1 MYPICFYKFLT
12 FLEFFIILTVV
23 QNLHDIMKKII
34 TFLMLI
40 VFIPFAV
47 AQEVIVSGKMDNLLP
62 VDPLI
67 RIGQLE
73 NGLTYYIRKNKK
85 PEKRV
90 EMRLVVNVGSMM
102 EDDDQ
107 LGISHFVEHMAF
119 NGTKNFEKNE
129 IVSYLQSIGV
139 QFGAD
144 LNAYTTFD
152 ETVYILPIPTD
163 DEEILKQGLQILEDW
178 AHNVTFSDEEIDKER
193 GVVIEEWRLGRGA
206 DQRMRDEYFP
216 VLFKDSR
223 YAERLPI
230 GKKEIIENATYE
242 TIRRYYHDWYR
253 PDLMS
258 VIAVGDIDVDQME
271 AMIKAHF
278 SNLINPVNERP
289 RKSYPVPD
297 HDEFLIAIASDKEA
311 SFTIVRLNYKTDNVE
326 TKTFSDFRRDG
337 IYQLYNGMLNER
349 LNELK
354 QSADPPFIF
363 ASTGFGSMVRTK
375 SSYSSFA
382 VVGADGIEKGLKA
395 IITENERVRK
405 YGFTEAELDR
415 YKKKMLNNYDQ
426 AYKESDK
433 TESGIYAREYI
444 RSFLT
449 QEPIP
454 GIKFEYEFY
463 KEVLPG
469 IRLEEVNALAQQWIK
484 DKNRVLVVTAP
495 EKEGITLP
503 AEADIRKMLDEAD
516 KIEIEAYHEDELA
529 TELIADLPTPGKVIA
544 TKTFDITNVT
554 ELTLS
559 NGVKVVLK
567 PTDFKNDEILMA
579 ASSPGGSSLYSD
591 EDYMSASNAASI
603 INESGVSDFSSIDL
617 KKMLAGK
624 TVRISPYIGSLSEG
638 FNGNAAPKDFESM
651 LQLIHLYFTTPRKDE
666 DAFKSKISKD
676 KMLYQNLMSN
686 PQFYFQDQ
694 VQKIMSRN
702 NPRGGGFPTAEDLDK
717 IDFERSYAIYR
728 DRFADASDFHFVF
741 VGNFD
746 IDEITPKLELYLG
759 SLPTLN
765 RNESWKDLG
774 IRPPEGLVDKIIF
787 RGTDPKSQ
795 VVINFTGEKPYDKK
809 SNYDISSLGELLTIK
824 LVEILR
830 EEKSGVYGVGASG
843 RSSKRPYESYTFRIS
858 FPCAPEN
865 VDDLVLATFEEIN
878 NIRENGVSDE
888 DLKKIKETQRRHREE
903 NLKKNRYWVNQ
914 LNAYYNHNTDL
925 DSFYEREKLVE
936 ALTSE
941 DIIAAVNKYL
951 NMNEY
956 IKVVLMPEQ

>member
-1 MYPICFYKFLT
+1 
-12 FLEFFIILTVV
+12 
-23 QNLHDIMKKII
+23 MKKIS
-34 TFLMLI
+34 TFLILI
-40 VFIPFAV
+40 VFIPFAF
-47 AQEVIVSGKMDNLLP
+47 AQEVTVSGKMDNLLP
-62 VDPLI
+62 VDPLV
-67 RIGQLE
+67 RIGKLE
-73 NGLTYYIRKNKK
+73 NGLTYYIRNNKK

-144 LNAYTTFD
+144 LNAYTSFD

-163 DEEILKQGLQILEDW
+163 DEDILKQGLQILEDW
-178 AHNVTFSDEEIDKER
+178 AHNVTFSEEEIDKER

-216 VLFKDSR
+216 VLFKGSR

-242 TIRRYYHDWYR
+242 TIRRYYRDWYR

-349 LNELK
+349 LNELA

-382 VVGADGIEKGLKA
+382 VVGADGIEKGLSA
-395 IITENERVRK
+395 IITENERVLK
-405 YGFTEAELDR
+405 YGFTQAELDR
-415 YKKKMLNNYDQ
+415 YKKKILNNYEQ

-454 GIKFEYEFY
+454 GIKFEYEYY

-469 IRLEEVNALAQQWIK
+469 IRLEEVNALAPLWIR
-484 DKNRVLVVTAP
+484 DKNRVVVVTAP
-495 EKEGITLP
+495 EKEGIILP
-503 AEADIRKMLDEAD
+503 TESDIRKMLDEAD
-516 KIEIEAYHEDELA
+516 KMEIEAYQEEELA
-529 TELIADLPTPGKVIA
+529 TELIADLPTPGEVIA
-544 TKTFDITNVT
+544 TKKFDTTDVT

-603 INESGVSDFSSIDL
+603 INESGVSDFSSTDL
-617 KKMLAGK
+617 QKMLAGK
-624 TVRISPYIGSLSEG
+624 TVRVSAYIGSLSEG
-638 FNGNAAPKDFESM
+638 LNGNAAPKDFESM
-651 LQLIHLYFTTPRKDE
+651 LQLIHLYFTAPRKDE
-666 DAFKSKISKD
+666 DAFKSMVTKN
-676 KMLYQNLMSN
+676 KMLFENLMSN

-717 IDFERSYAIYR
+717 IDFERAYAIYK
-728 DRFADASDFHFVF
+728 DRFADAGDFHFVF
-741 VGNFD
+741 VGNFS

-774 IRPPEGLVDKIIF
+774 IRPPEGLVDKVVF
-787 RGTDPKSQ
+787 KGTDPKSQ

-843 RSSKRPYESYTFRIS
+843 RSSKLPYESYTFRIS

-865 VDDLVLATFEEIN
+865 VDNLVSATFEEIK

-888 DLKKIKETQRRHREE
+888 DLQKIKETQRRHREE
-903 NLKKNRYWVNQ
+903 NLKRNRYWVNQ
-914 LNAYYNHNTDL
+914 LNAYYNHNSDL

-951 NMNEY
+951 KMNEY

>member
-1 MYPICFYKFLT
+1 
-12 FLEFFIILTVV
+12 
-23 QNLHDIMKKII
+23 MKKIS
-34 TFLMLI
+34 TFLILI
-40 VFIPFAV
+40 VFIPFAF
-47 AQEVIVSGKMDNLLP
+47 AQEVTVSGKMDNLLP
-62 VDPLI
+62 VDSLV
-67 RIGQLE
+67 RIGKLE
-73 NGLTYYIRKNKK
+73 NGLTYYIRNNKK

-144 LNAYTTFD
+144 LNAYTSFD

-163 DEEILKQGLQILEDW
+163 DEDILKQGLQILEDW
-178 AHNVTFSDEEIDKER
+178 AHNVTFSEEEIDKER

-216 VLFKDSR
+216 VLFKGSR

-242 TIRRYYHDWYR
+242 TIRRYYRDWYR

-354 QSADPPFIF
+354 QSADPPFIL

-382 VVGADGIEKGLKA
+382 VVGADGIEKGLTA
-395 IITENERVRK
+395 IITENERVLK
-405 YGFTEAELDR
+405 YGFTQAELDR
-415 YKKKMLNNYDQ
+415 YKKRILNNYEQ

-433 TESGIYAREYI
+433 TESGIYAQEYI

-454 GIKFEYEFY
+454 GIKFEYEYY

-469 IRLEEVNALAQQWIK
+469 IRLEEVNALAPLWIR
-484 DKNRVLVVTAP
+484 DKNRVVVVTAP
-495 EKEGITLP
+495 EKEGIILP
-503 AEADIRKMLDEAD
+503 TESDIRKMLDEAD
-516 KIEIEAYHEDELA
+516 KMEIEAYQEEELA
-529 TELIADLPTPGKVIA
+529 TELIADLPTPGEVIA
-544 TKTFDITNVT
+544 TKKFDITDVT

-591 EDYMSASNAASI
+591 DDYMSASNAASI
-603 INESGVSDFSSIDL
+603 INESGVSDFSSTDL
-617 KKMLAGK
+617 QKMLAGK
-624 TVRISPYIGSLSEG
+624 TVRVSAYIGSLSEG
-638 FNGNAAPKDFESM
+638 LNGNAAPKDFESM
-651 LQLIHLYFTTPRKDE
+651 LQLIHLYFTAPRKDK
-666 DAFKSKISKD
+666 DAFKSMVTKN
-676 KMLYQNLMSN
+676 KMLFENLMSN

-717 IDFERSYAIYR
+717 IDFERAYAIYK
-728 DRFADASDFHFVF
+728 DRFADAGDFHFVF
-741 VGNFD
+741 VGNFS

-774 IRPPEGLVDKIIF
+774 IRPPEGLVDKVVF
-787 RGTDPKSQ
+787 KGTDPKSQ

-843 RSSKRPYESYTFRIS
+843 RSSKLPYESYTFRIS

-865 VDDLVLATFEEIN
+865 VDNLVSATFEEIK

-888 DLKKIKETQRRHREE
+888 DLQKIKETQRRHREE
-903 NLKKNRYWVNQ
+903 NLKRNRYWVNQ
-914 LNAYYNHNTDL
+914 LNAYYNHNSDL

-951 NMNEY
+951 KMNEY

>member
-1 MYPICFYKFLT
+1 
-12 FLEFFIILTVV
+12 
-23 QNLHDIMKKII
+23 MKKIS
-34 TFLMLI
+34 TFLILI
-40 VFIPFAV
+40 VFIPFAF
-47 AQEVIVSGKMDNLLP
+47 AQEVTVSGKMDNLLP
-62 VDPLI
+62 VDSLV
-67 RIGQLE
+67 RIGKLE
-73 NGLTYYIRKNKK
+73 NGLTYYIRNNKK

-144 LNAYTTFD
+144 LNAYTSFD

-163 DEEILKQGLQILEDW
+163 DEDILKQGLQILEDW
-178 AHNVTFSDEEIDKER
+178 AHNVTFSEEEIDKER

-216 VLFKDSR
+216 VLFKGSR

-242 TIRRYYHDWYR
+242 TIRRYYRDWYR

-354 QSADPPFIF
+354 QSADPPFIL

-382 VVGADGIEKGLKA
+382 VVGADGIEKGLTA
-395 IITENERVRK
+395 IITENERVLK
-405 YGFTEAELDR
+405 YGFTQAELDR
-415 YKKKMLNNYDQ
+415 YKKRILNNYEQ

-454 GIKFEYEFY
+454 GIKFEYEYY

-469 IRLEEVNALAQQWIK
+469 IRLEEVNALAPLWIR
-484 DKNRVLVVTAP
+484 DKNRVVVVTAP
-495 EKEGITLP
+495 EKEGIILP
-503 AEADIRKMLDEAD
+503 TESDIRKMLDEAD
-516 KIEIEAYHEDELA
+516 KMEIEAYQEEELA
-529 TELIADLPTPGKVIA
+529 TELIADLPTPGEVIA
-544 TKTFDITNVT
+544 TKKFDITDVT

-591 EDYMSASNAASI
+591 DDYMSASNAASI
-603 INESGVSDFSSIDL
+603 INESGVSDFSSTDL
-617 KKMLAGK
+617 QKMLAGK
-624 TVRISPYIGSLSEG
+624 TVRVSAYIGSLSEG
-638 FNGNAAPKDFESM
+638 LNGNAAPKDFESM
-651 LQLIHLYFTTPRKDE
+651 LQLIHLYFTAPRKDK
-666 DAFKSKISKD
+666 DAFKSMVTKN
-676 KMLYQNLMSN
+676 KMLFENLMSN

-717 IDFERSYAIYR
+717 IDFERAYAIYK
-728 DRFADASDFHFVF
+728 DRFADAGDFHFVF
-741 VGNFD
+741 VGNFS

-774 IRPPEGLVDKIIF
+774 IRPPEGLVDKVVF
-787 RGTDPKSQ
+787 KGTDPKSQ

-843 RSSKRPYESYTFRIS
+843 RSSKLPYESYTFRIS

-865 VDDLVLATFEEIN
+865 VDNLVSATFEEIK

-888 DLKKIKETQRRHREE
+888 DLQKIKETQRRHREE
-903 NLKKNRYWVNQ
+903 NLKRNRYWVNQ
-914 LNAYYNHNTDL
+914 LNAYYNHNSDL

-951 NMNEY
+951 KMNEY

>member
-1 MYPICFYKFLT
+1 
-12 FLEFFIILTVV
+12 
-23 QNLHDIMKKII
+23 
-34 TFLMLI
+34 MLI

-73 NGLTYYIRKNKK
+73 NGLTYYIRKNQK

-382 VVGADGIEKGLKA
+382 VVGADGIEKGLTA
-395 IITENERVRK
+395 IITENERVLK
-405 YGFTEAELDR
+405 YGFTQAELDR
-415 YKKKMLNNYDQ
+415 YKKRILNNYEQ

-433 TESGIYAREYI
+433 TESGIYAQEYI

-454 GIKFEYEFY
+454 GIKFEYEYY

-469 IRLEEVNALAQQWIK
+469 IRLEEVNALAPLWIR
-484 DKNRVLVVTAP
+484 DKNRVVVVTAP
-495 EKEGITLP
+495 EKEGIILP
-503 AEADIRKMLDEAD
+503 TESDIRKMLDEAD
-516 KIEIEAYHEDELA
+516 KMEIEAYQEEELA
-529 TELIADLPTPGKVIA
+529 TELIADLPTPGEVIA
-544 TKTFDITNVT
+544 TKKFDITDVT

-591 EDYMSASNAASI
+591 DDYMSASNAASI
-603 INESGVSDFSSIDL
+603 INESGVSDFSSTDL
-617 KKMLAGK
+617 QKMLAGK
-624 TVRISPYIGSLSEG
+624 TVRVSAYIGSLSEG
-638 FNGNAAPKDFESM
+638 LNGNAAPKDFESM
-651 LQLIHLYFTTPRKDE
+651 LQLIHLYFTAPRKDK
-666 DAFKSKISKD
+666 DAFKSMVTKN
-676 KMLYQNLMSN
+676 KMLFENLMSN

-914 LNAYYNHNTDL
+914 LNSYYTNKLDL

>member
-1 MYPICFYKFLT
+1 
-12 FLEFFIILTVV
+12 
-23 QNLHDIMKKII
+23 MKKIS
-34 TFLMLI
+34 TFLILI
-40 VFIPFAV
+40 VFIPFAF
-47 AQEVIVSGKMDNLLP
+47 AQEVTVSGKMDNLLP
-62 VDPLI
+62 VDPLV
-67 RIGQLE
+67 RIGKLE
-73 NGLTYYIRKNKK
+73 NGLTYYIRNNKK

-144 LNAYTTFD
+144 LNAYTSFD

-163 DEEILKQGLQILEDW
+163 DEDILKQGLQILEDW
-178 AHNVTFSDEEIDKER
+178 AHNVTFSEEEIDKER

-216 VLFKDSR
+216 VLFKGSR

-242 TIRRYYHDWYR
+242 TIRRYYRDWYR

-349 LNELK
+349 LNELA
-354 QSADPPFIF
+354 QSADPPFLF

-382 VVGADGIEKGLKA
+382 VVGADGIEKGLTA
-395 IITENERVRK
+395 IITENERVLK
-405 YGFTEAELDR
+405 YGFTQAELDR
-415 YKKKMLNNYDQ
+415 YKKKILNNYEQ

-454 GIKFEYEFY
+454 GIKFEYEYY

-469 IRLEEVNALAQQWIK
+469 IRLEEVNALAPLWIR
-484 DKNRVLVVTAP
+484 DKNRVVVVTAP
-495 EKEGITLP
+495 EKEGIILP
-503 AEADIRKMLDEAD
+503 TESDIRKMLDEAD
-516 KIEIEAYHEDELA
+516 KMEIEAYQEEELA
-529 TELIADLPTPGKVIA
+529 TELIADLPTPGEVIA
-544 TKTFDITNVT
+544 TKKFDITDVT

-603 INESGVSDFSSIDL
+603 INESGVSDFSSTDL
-617 KKMLAGK
+617 QKMLAGK
-624 TVRISPYIGSLSEG
+624 TVRVSAYIGSLSEG
-638 FNGNAAPKDFESM
+638 LNGNAAPKDFESM
-651 LQLIHLYFTTPRKDE
+651 LQLIHLYFTAPRKDE
-666 DAFKSKISKD
+666 DAFKSMVTKN
-676 KMLYQNLMSN
+676 KMLFENLMSN

-702 NPRGGGFPTAEDLDK
+702 NPRGGGFPTVEDLDK
-717 IDFERSYAIYR
+717 IDFERAYAIYK
-728 DRFADASDFHFVF
+728 DRFADAGDFHFVF
-741 VGNFD
+741 VGNFT

-759 SLPTLN
+759 SLPALN

-774 IRPPEGLVDKIIF
+774 IRPPEGLVDKVVF
-787 RGTDPKSQ
+787 KGTDPKSQ

-843 RSSKRPYESYTFRIS
+843 RSSKLPYESYTFRIS

-865 VDDLVLATFEEIN
+865 VDNLVSATFEEIK

-888 DLKKIKETQRRHREE
+888 DLQKIKETQRRHREE
-903 NLKKNRYWVNQ
+903 NLKRNRYWVNQ
-914 LNAYYNHNTDL
+914 LNAYYNHNSDL

-936 ALTSE
+936 ALTSD

-951 NMNEY
+951 KMNEY

>member
-1 MYPICFYKFLT
+1 
-12 FLEFFIILTVV
+12 
-23 QNLHDIMKKII
+23 MKKIS
-34 TFLMLI
+34 TFLILI
-40 VFIPFAV
+40 VFIPFAF
-47 AQEVIVSGKMDNLLP
+47 AQEVTVSGKMDNLLP
-62 VDPLI
+62 VDPLV
-67 RIGQLE
+67 RIGKLE
-73 NGLTYYIRKNKK
+73 NGLTYYIRNNKK

-144 LNAYTTFD
+144 LNAYTSFD

-163 DEEILKQGLQILEDW
+163 DEDILKQGLQILEDW
-178 AHNVTFSDEEIDKER
+178 AHNVTFSEEEIDKER

-216 VLFKDSR
+216 VLFKGSR

-242 TIRRYYHDWYR
+242 TIRRYYRDWYR

-311 SFTIVRLNYKTDNVE
+311 SFTIVRLDYKTDNVE

-382 VVGADGIEKGLKA
+382 VVGADGIEKGLTA
-395 IITENERVRK
+395 IITENERVLK
-405 YGFTEAELDR
+405 YGFTQAELDR
-415 YKKKMLNNYDQ
+415 YKKRILNNYEQ

-454 GIKFEYEFY
+454 GIKFEYEYY

-469 IRLEEVNALAQQWIK
+469 IRLEEVNALAPLWIR
-484 DKNRVLVVTAP
+484 DKNRVVVVTAP
-495 EKEGITLP
+495 EKEGIILP
-503 AEADIRKMLDEAD
+503 TESDIRKMLDEAD
-516 KIEIEAYHEDELA
+516 KMEIEAYQEEELA
-529 TELIADLPTPGKVIA
+529 TELIADLPTPGEVIA
-544 TKTFDITNVT
+544 TKKFDITDVT

-603 INESGVSDFSSIDL
+603 INESGVSDFSSTDL
-617 KKMLAGK
+617 QKMLAGK
-624 TVRISPYIGSLSEG
+624 TVRVSAYIGSLSEG
-638 FNGNAAPKDFESM
+638 LNGNAAPKDFESM
-651 LQLIHLYFTTPRKDE
+651 LQLIHLYFTAPRKDE
-666 DAFKSKISKD
+666 DAFKSMVTKN
-676 KMLYQNLMSN
+676 KMLFENLMSN

-717 IDFERSYAIYR
+717 IDFERAYAIYK
-728 DRFADASDFHFVF
+728 DRFADAGDFHFVF
-741 VGNFD
+741 VGNFT

-774 IRPPEGLVDKIIF
+774 IRPPEGLVDKVVF
-787 RGTDPKSQ
+787 KGTDPKSQ

-843 RSSKRPYESYTFRIS
+843 RSSKLPYESYTFRIS

-865 VDDLVLATFEEIN
+865 VDNLVSATFEEIK

-888 DLKKIKETQRRHREE
+888 DLQKIKETQRRHREE
-903 NLKKNRYWVNQ
+903 NLKRNRYWVNQ
-914 LNAYYNHNTDL
+914 LNAYYNHNSDL

-951 NMNEY
+951 KMNEY

>member
-1 MYPICFYKFLT
+1 
-12 FLEFFIILTVV
+12 
-23 QNLHDIMKKII
+23 MKKIS
-34 TFLMLI
+34 TFLILI
-40 VFIPFAV
+40 VFIPFAF
-47 AQEVIVSGKMDNLLP
+47 AQEVTVSGKMDNLLP
-62 VDPLI
+62 VDPLV
-67 RIGQLE
+67 RIGKLE
-73 NGLTYYIRKNKK
+73 NGLTYYIRNNKK

-144 LNAYTTFD
+144 LNAYTSFD

-163 DEEILKQGLQILEDW
+163 DEDILKQGLQILEDW
-178 AHNVTFSDEEIDKER
+178 AHNVTFSEEEIDKER

-216 VLFKDSR
+216 VLFKGSR

-242 TIRRYYHDWYR
+242 TIRRYYRDWYR

-382 VVGADGIEKGLKA
+382 VVGADGIEKGLTA
-395 IITENERVRK
+395 IITENERVLK
-405 YGFTEAELDR
+405 YGFTQAELDR
-415 YKKKMLNNYDQ
+415 YKKRILNNYEQ

-454 GIKFEYEFY
+454 GIKFEYEYY

-469 IRLEEVNALAQQWIK
+469 IRLEEVNALAPLWIR
-484 DKNRVLVVTAP
+484 DKNRVVVVTAP
-495 EKEGITLP
+495 EKEGIILP
-503 AEADIRKMLDEAD
+503 TESDIRKMLDEAD
-516 KIEIEAYHEDELA
+516 KMEIEAYQEEELA
-529 TELIADLPTPGKVIA
+529 TELIADLPTPGEVIA
-544 TKTFDITNVT
+544 TKKFDITDVT

-591 EDYMSASNAASI
+591 DDYMSASNAASI
-603 INESGVSDFSSIDL
+603 INESGVSDFSSTDL
-617 KKMLAGK
+617 QKMLAGK
-624 TVRISPYIGSLSEG
+624 TVRVSAYIGSLSEG
-638 FNGNAAPKDFESM
+638 LNGNAAPKDFESM
-651 LQLIHLYFTTPRKDE
+651 LQLIHLYFTAPRKDK
-666 DAFKSKISKD
+666 DAFKSMVAKN
-676 KMLYQNLMSN
+676 KMLFENLMSN

-717 IDFERSYAIYR
+717 IDFERAYAIYK
-728 DRFADASDFHFVF
+728 DRFADAGDFHFVF
-741 VGNFD
+741 VGNFS

-774 IRPPEGLVDKIIF
+774 IRPPEGLVDKVVF
-787 RGTDPKSQ
+787 KGTDPKSQ

-843 RSSKRPYESYTFRIS
+843 RSSKLPYESYTFRIS

-865 VDDLVLATFEEIN
+865 VDNLVSATFEEIK

-888 DLKKIKETQRRHREE
+888 DLQKIKETQRRHREE
-903 NLKKNRYWVNQ
+903 NLKRNRYWVNQ
-914 LNAYYNHNTDL
+914 LNAYYNHNSDL

-936 ALTSE
+936 ALTSD

-951 NMNEY
+951 KMNEY

>member
-1 MYPICFYKFLT
+1 
-12 FLEFFIILTVV
+12 
-23 QNLHDIMKKII
+23 MKKIS
-34 TFLMLI
+34 TFLILI
-40 VFIPFAV
+40 VFIPFAF
-47 AQEVIVSGKMDNLLP
+47 AQEVTVSGKMDNLLP
-62 VDPLI
+62 VDPLV
-67 RIGQLE
+67 RIGKLE
-73 NGLTYYIRKNKK
+73 NGLTYYIRNNKK

-144 LNAYTTFD
+144 LNAYTSFD

-163 DEEILKQGLQILEDW
+163 DEDILKQGLQILEDW
-178 AHNVTFSDEEIDKER
+178 AHNVTFSEEEIDKER

-216 VLFKDSR
+216 VLFKGSR

-242 TIRRYYHDWYR
+242 TIRRYYRDWYR

-382 VVGADGIEKGLKA
+382 VVGADGIEKGLTA
-395 IITENERVRK
+395 IITENERVLK
-405 YGFTEAELDR
+405 YGFTQAELDR
-415 YKKKMLNNYDQ
+415 YKKRILNNYEQ

-454 GIKFEYEFY
+454 GIKFEYEYY

-469 IRLEEVNALAQQWIK
+469 IRLEEVNALAPLWIR
-484 DKNRVLVVTAP
+484 DKNRVVVVTAP
-495 EKEGITLP
+495 EKEGIILP
-503 AEADIRKMLDEAD
+503 TESDIRKMLDEAD
-516 KIEIEAYHEDELA
+516 KMEIEAYQEEELA
-529 TELIADLPTPGKVIA
+529 TELIADLPTPGEVIA
-544 TKTFDITNVT
+544 TKKFDITDVT

-591 EDYMSASNAASI
+591 DDYMSASNAASI
-603 INESGVSDFSSIDL
+603 INESGVSDFSSTDL
-617 KKMLAGK
+617 QKMLAGK
-624 TVRISPYIGSLSEG
+624 TVRVSAYIGSLSEG
-638 FNGNAAPKDFESM
+638 LNGNAAPKDFESM
-651 LQLIHLYFTTPRKDE
+651 LQLIHLYFTAPRKDK
-666 DAFKSKISKD
+666 DAFKSMVTKN
-676 KMLYQNLMSN
+676 KMLFENLMSN

-717 IDFERSYAIYR
+717 IDFERAYAIYK
-728 DRFADASDFHFVF
+728 DRFADAGDFHFVF
-741 VGNFD
+741 VGNFS

-774 IRPPEGLVDKIIF
+774 IRPPEGLVDKVVF
-787 RGTDPKSQ
+787 KGTDPKSQ

-843 RSSKRPYESYTFRIS
+843 RSSKLPYESYTFRIS

-865 VDDLVLATFEEIN
+865 VDNLVSATFEEIK

-888 DLKKIKETQRRHREE
+888 DLQKIKETQRRHREE
-903 NLKKNRYWVNQ
+903 NLKRNRYWVNQ
-914 LNAYYNHNTDL
+914 LNAYYNHNSDL

-936 ALTSE
+936 ALTSD

-951 NMNEY
+951 KMNEY

>member
-1 MYPICFYKFLT
+1 
-12 FLEFFIILTVV
+12 
-23 QNLHDIMKKII
+23 MKKIS
-34 TFLMLI
+34 TFLILI
-40 VFIPFAV
+40 VFIPFAF
-47 AQEVIVSGKMDNLLP
+47 AQEVTVSGKMDNLLP
-62 VDPLI
+62 VDPLV
-67 RIGQLE
+67 RIGKLE
-73 NGLTYYIRKNKK
+73 NGLTYYIRNNKK

-144 LNAYTTFD
+144 LNAYTSFD

-163 DEEILKQGLQILEDW
+163 DEDILKQGLQILEDW
-178 AHNVTFSDEEIDKER
+178 AHNVTFSEEEIDKER

-216 VLFKDSR
+216 VLFKGSR

-242 TIRRYYHDWYR
+242 TIRRYYRDWYR

-349 LNELK
+349 LNELA
-354 QSADPPFIF
+354 QSADPPFLF

-382 VVGADGIEKGLKA
+382 VVGADGIEKGLTA
-395 IITENERVRK
+395 IITENERVLK
-405 YGFTEAELDR
+405 YGFTQAELDR

-469 IRLEEVNALAQQWIK
+469 IRLEEVNALAPLWIR
-484 DKNRVLVVTAP
+484 DKNRVVVVTAP
-495 EKEGITLP
+495 EKEGIILP
-503 AEADIRKMLDEAD
+503 TESDIRKMLDEAD
-516 KIEIEAYHEDELA
+516 KMEIEAYQEEELA
-529 TELIADLPTPGKVIA
+529 TELIADLPTPGEVIA
-544 TKTFDITNVT
+544 TKKFDITDVT

-603 INESGVSDFSSIDL
+603 INESGVSDFSSTDL
-617 KKMLAGK
+617 QKMLAGK
-624 TVRISPYIGSLSEG
+624 TVRVSAYIGSLSEG
-638 FNGNAAPKDFESM
+638 LNGNAAPKDFESM
-651 LQLIHLYFTTPRKDE
+651 LQLIHLYFTAPRKDE
-666 DAFKSKISKD
+666 DAFKSMVTKN
-676 KMLYQNLMSN
+676 KMLFENLMSN

-702 NPRGGGFPTAEDLDK
+702 NPRGGGFPTVEDLDK
-717 IDFERSYAIYR
+717 IDFERAYAIYK
-728 DRFADASDFHFVF
+728 DRFADAGDFHFVF
-741 VGNFD
+741 VGNFT

-774 IRPPEGLVDKIIF
+774 IRPPEGLVDKVVF
-787 RGTDPKSQ
+787 KGTDPKSQ

-843 RSSKRPYESYTFRIS
+843 RSSKLPYESYTFRIS

-865 VDDLVLATFEEIN
+865 VDNLVSATFEEIK

-888 DLKKIKETQRRHREE
+888 DLQKIKETQRRHREE
-903 NLKKNRYWVNQ
+903 NLKRNRYWVNQ
-914 LNAYYNHNTDL
+914 LNAYYNHNSDL

-936 ALTSE
+936 ALTSD

-951 NMNEY
+951 KMNEY

>member
-1 MYPICFYKFLT
+1 
-12 FLEFFIILTVV
+12 
-23 QNLHDIMKKII
+23 MKKIS
-34 TFLMLI
+34 TFLILI
-40 VFIPFAV
+40 VFIPFAF
-47 AQEVIVSGKMDNLLP
+47 AQEVTVSGKMDNLLP
-62 VDPLI
+62 VDPLV
-67 RIGQLE
+67 RIGKLE
-73 NGLTYYIRKNKK
+73 NGLTYYIRNNKK

-144 LNAYTTFD
+144 LNAYTSFD

-163 DEEILKQGLQILEDW
+163 DEDILKQGLQILEDW
-178 AHNVTFSDEEIDKER
+178 AHNVTFSEEEIDKER

-216 VLFKDSR
+216 VLFKGSR

-242 TIRRYYHDWYR
+242 TIRRYYRDWYR

-382 VVGADGIEKGLKA
+382 VVGADGIEKGLTA
-395 IITENERVRK
+395 IITENERVLK
-405 YGFTEAELDR
+405 YGFTQAELDR
-415 YKKKMLNNYDQ
+415 YKKRILNNYEQ

-454 GIKFEYEFY
+454 GIKFEYEYY

-469 IRLEEVNALAQQWIK
+469 IRLEEVNALAPLWIR
-484 DKNRVLVVTAP
+484 DKNRVVVVTAP
-495 EKEGITLP
+495 EKEGIILP
-503 AEADIRKMLDEAD
+503 TESDIRKMLDEAD
-516 KIEIEAYHEDELA
+516 KMEIEAYQEEELA
-529 TELIADLPTPGKVIA
+529 TELIADLPTPGEVIA
-544 TKTFDITNVT
+544 TKKFDITDVT

-591 EDYMSASNAASI
+591 DDYMSASNAASI
-603 INESGVSDFSSIDL
+603 INESGVSDFSSTDL
-617 KKMLAGK
+617 QKMLAGK
-624 TVRISPYIGSLSEG
+624 TVRVSAYIGSLSEG
-638 FNGNAAPKDFESM
+638 LNGNAAPKDFESM
-651 LQLIHLYFTTPRKDE
+651 LQLIHLYFTAPRKDE
-666 DAFKSKISKD
+666 DAFKSMVTKN
-676 KMLYQNLMSN
+676 KMLFENLMSN

-717 IDFERSYAIYR
+717 IDFERAYAIYK
-728 DRFADASDFHFVF
+728 DRFADAGDFHFVF
-741 VGNFD
+741 VGNFS

-774 IRPPEGLVDKIIF
+774 IRPPEGLVDKVVF
-787 RGTDPKSQ
+787 KGTDPKSQ

-843 RSSKRPYESYTFRIS
+843 RSSKLPYESYTFRIS

-865 VDDLVLATFEEIN
+865 VDNLVSATFEEIK

-888 DLKKIKETQRRHREE
+888 DLQKIKETQRRHREE
-903 NLKKNRYWVNQ
+903 NLKRNRYWVNQ
-914 LNAYYNHNTDL
+914 LNAYYNHNSDL

-951 NMNEY
+951 KMNEY

>member
-1 MYPICFYKFLT
+1 
-12 FLEFFIILTVV
+12 
-23 QNLHDIMKKII
+23 MKKIS
-34 TFLMLI
+34 TFLILI
-40 VFIPFAV
+40 VFIPFAF
-47 AQEVIVSGKMDNLLP
+47 AQEVTVSGKMDNLLP
-62 VDPLI
+62 VDPLV
-67 RIGQLE
+67 RIGKLE
-73 NGLTYYIRKNKK
+73 NGLTYYIRNNKK

-144 LNAYTTFD
+144 LNAYTSFD

-163 DEEILKQGLQILEDW
+163 DEDILKQGLQILEDW
-178 AHNVTFSDEEIDKER
+178 AHNVTFSEEEIDKER

-216 VLFKDSR
+216 VLFKGSR

-242 TIRRYYHDWYR
+242 TIRRYYRDWYR

-311 SFTIVRLNYKTDNVE
+311 SFTIVRLDYKTDNVE

-375 SSYSSFA
+375 SSYSSYA
-382 VVGADGIEKGLKA
+382 VVGADGIEKGLTA
-395 IITENERVRK
+395 IITENERVLK
-405 YGFTEAELDR
+405 YGFTQAELDR
-415 YKKKMLNNYDQ
+415 YKKRILNNYEQ

-454 GIKFEYEFY
+454 GIKFEYEYY

-469 IRLEEVNALAQQWIK
+469 IRLEEVNALAPLWIR
-484 DKNRVLVVTAP
+484 DKNRVVVVTAP
-495 EKEGITLP
+495 EKEGIILP
-503 AEADIRKMLDEAD
+503 TESDIRKMLDEAD
-516 KIEIEAYHEDELA
+516 KMEIEAYQEEELA
-529 TELIADLPTPGKVIA
+529 TELIADLPTPGEVIA
-544 TKTFDITNVT
+544 TKKFDITDVT

-591 EDYMSASNAASI
+591 DDYMSASNAASI
-603 INESGVSDFSSIDL
+603 INESGVSDFSSTDL
-617 KKMLAGK
+617 QKMLAGK
-624 TVRISPYIGSLSEG
+624 TVRVSAYIGSLSEG
-638 FNGNAAPKDFESM
+638 LNGNAAPKDFESM
-651 LQLIHLYFTTPRKDE
+651 LQLIHLYFTAPRKDK
-666 DAFKSKISKD
+666 DAFKSMVTKN
-676 KMLYQNLMSN
+676 KMLFENLMSN

-717 IDFERSYAIYR
+717 IDFERAYAIYK
-728 DRFADASDFHFVF
+728 DRFADAGDFHFVF
-741 VGNFD
+741 VGNFT

-774 IRPPEGLVDKIIF
+774 IRPPEGLVDKVVF
-787 RGTDPKSQ
+787 KGTDPKSQ

-843 RSSKRPYESYTFRIS
+843 RSSKLPYESYTFRIS

-865 VDDLVLATFEEIN
+865 VDNLVSATFEEIK

-888 DLKKIKETQRRHREE
+888 DLQKIKETQRRHREE
-903 NLKKNRYWVNQ
+903 NLKRNRYWVNQ
-914 LNAYYNHNTDL
+914 LNAYYNHNLDL

-951 NMNEY
+951 KMNEY

>member
-1 MYPICFYKFLT
+1 
-12 FLEFFIILTVV
+12 
-23 QNLHDIMKKII
+23 MKKIS
-34 TFLMLI
+34 TFLILI
-40 VFIPFAV
+40 VFIPFAF
-47 AQEVIVSGKMDNLLP
+47 AQEVTVSGKMDNLLP
-62 VDPLI
+62 VDSLV
-67 RIGQLE
+67 RIGKLE
-73 NGLTYYIRKNKK
+73 NGLTYYIRNNKK

-144 LNAYTTFD
+144 LNAYTSFD

-163 DEEILKQGLQILEDW
+163 DEDILKQGLQILEDW
-178 AHNVTFSDEEIDKER
+178 AHNVTFSEEEIDKER

-216 VLFKDSR
+216 VLFKGSR

-242 TIRRYYHDWYR
+242 TIRRYYRDWYR

-354 QSADPPFIF
+354 QSADPPFIL

-382 VVGADGIEKGLKA
+382 VVGADGIEKGLTA
-395 IITENERVRK
+395 IITENERVLK
-405 YGFTEAELDR
+405 YGFTQAELDR
-415 YKKKMLNNYDQ
+415 YKKRILNNYEQ

-433 TESGIYAREYI
+433 TESGIYAQEYI

-454 GIKFEYEFY
+454 GIKFEYEYY

-469 IRLEEVNALAQQWIK
+469 IRLEEVNALAPLWIR
-484 DKNRVLVVTAP
+484 DKNRVVVVTAP
-495 EKEGITLP
+495 EKEGIILP
-503 AEADIRKMLDEAD
+503 TESDIRKMLDEAD
-516 KIEIEAYHEDELA
+516 KMEIEAYQEEELA
-529 TELIADLPTPGKVIA
+529 TELIADLPTPGEVIA
-544 TKTFDITNVT
+544 TNKFDITDVT

-591 EDYMSASNAASI
+591 DDYMSASNAASI
-603 INESGVSDFSSIDL
+603 INESGVSDFSSTDL
-617 KKMLAGK
+617 QKMLAGK
-624 TVRISPYIGSLSEG
+624 TVRVSAYIGSLSEG
-638 FNGNAAPKDFESM
+638 LNGNAAPKDFESM
-651 LQLIHLYFTTPRKDE
+651 LQLIHLYFTAPRKDK
-666 DAFKSKISKD
+666 DAFKSMVTKN
-676 KMLYQNLMSN
+676 KMLFENLMSN

-717 IDFERSYAIYR
+717 IDFERAYAIYK
-728 DRFADASDFHFVF
+728 DRFADAGDFHFVF

-914 LNAYYNHNTDL
+914 LNSYYTNKLDL